1 MDSRSIN
8 LRGFAGSAG
17 KNIMQG
23 IGGFVFGNEAS
34 ESKEDSYVERFLD
47 RISNGTMPDDRR
59 SAMTELQ
66 SLVAES
72 RSAQMSFG
80 AMGFPVLLNV
90 LKEDREDVELVR
102 GALETLVSALTP
114 IETSQGLKTE
124 VQPASMN
131 SDLLSRETDNIS
143 LLLSLLV
150 SLHSLLLLHVTRF
163 TCFICHDLF
172 LPPVWFKD
180 RGGFLCAILHNPA
193 FNSVTYKLV
202 EKITG
207 GNSINSPW
215 HNSFNGHAYG
225 PRGHKE

>member
-1 MDSRSIN
+1 MH
-8 LRGFAGSAG
+8 
-17 KNIMQG
+17 
-23 IGGFVFGNEAS
+23 
-34 ESKEDSYVERFLD
+34 
-47 RISNGTMPDDRR
+47 DDRR

-80 AMGFPVLLNV
+80 AMGISFHLGPWYLYIHLYERLMCDTFLLICKIGFPVLLNV

-131 SDLLSRETDNIS
+131 SDLLSRETENIS

-150 SLHSLLLLHVTRF
+150 SLHSFTACNSLYLLH
-163 TCFICHDLF
+163 L
-172 LPPVWFKD
+172 
-180 RGGFLCAILHNPA
+180 
-193 FNSVTYKLV
+193 S
-202 EKITG
+202 
-207 GNSINSPW
+207 
-215 HNSFNGHAYG
+215 
-225 PRGHKE
+225 

>member
-1 MDSRSIN
+1 
-8 LRGFAGSAG
+8 
-17 KNIMQG
+17 
-23 IGGFVFGNEAS
+23 
-34 ESKEDSYVERFLD
+34 
-47 RISNGTMPDDRR
+47 
-59 SAMTELQ
+59 MTELQ

-80 AMGFPVLLNV
+80 AMGISFHLGAWYLCIHLYEQLMCDTFLLICKIGFPVLLNV

-202 EKITG
+202 EKVP
-207 GNSINSPW
+207 SK
-215 HNSFNGHAYG
+215 SFSVGMH
-225 PRGHKE
+225 PLHFKPF